1 MSVCILL
8 KSLTGGF
15 AVGVAVAAAIFWHMA
30 STITIETPDVLQQL
44 RRQNELNAK
53 AAWWS
58 FSSALLQWVALALWS
73 YC

>member
-30 STITIETPDVLQQL
+30 STITIEAPDVLQQL
-44 RRQNELNAK
+44 RRQKRVERQGGLVE
-53 AAWWS
+53 
-58 FSSALLQWVALALWS
+58 FL
-73 YC
+73 